1 MVKFR
6 LKSIYLEKD
15 SQRVRENVDGNLVIL
30 RVGDQ
35 EIGTTNYHHFRVPV
49 HATVDIRYLE
59 QNLNS
64 ILRIIFQLES
74 NNLSIQYFTWNEDE
88 KHYIDAPHHE
98 EIIQSQSFQHI
109 LQSVSFTGENHFSY
123 VTNSL
128 QRLTDQLY

>member
-1 MVKFR
+1 MVEFR

-15 SQRVRENVDGNLVIL
+15 SQRVGESADGNLVIL

-35 EIGTTNYHHFRVPV
+35 EVGTTNYHHFRVPV

-64 ILRIIFQLES
+64 ILRIIFQLEKS
-74 NNLSIQYFTWNEDE
+74 DLSIQYFTWNEDE
-88 KHYIDAPHHE
+88 KHYIDAPLHE

-109 LQSVSFTGENHFSY
+109 LQSISFTGENHFSY